1 MAQSRGLHFCRL
13 ARAGG
18 ESSGDGSAGDTK
30 QPHWGSAREGTTGQ
44 AAHPESEKPSL
55 IVLIPNAKQ
64 DFFFFFFFGPVL
76 GFPKKV

>member
-64 DFFFFFFFGPVL
+64 DFFFFFFGPVL